1 MTKTGNDAR
10 TGASGPA
17 ATTADAATAPGFA
30 LARGVLFG
38 LGLAALPVAA
48 QSYVAAITPAER
60 DRVRGIARAGAAM
73 GLALVLGPGV
83 GGLLAAF
90 GLLPALYVAPVVL
103 LAVAIAV
110 AVALPPNNTR
120 PRRPDGPGG

>member
-60 DRVRGIARAGAAM
+60 DRVRGIARAGAAI

-83 GGLLAAF
+83 GALLAAF
-90 GLLPALYVAPVVL
+90 GLLPALYVAPVCCS
-103 LAVAIAV
+103 
-110 AVALPPNNTR
+110 PSRSPWPSPCHRNNTR